1 MDQSLISKHFI
12 SQTVKYLISR
22 KGYKKKNGKLDSS
35 FSSQL
40 KFAQNTSS
48 EAKGRWYTATAEAN
62 CKYNTFTI
70 TLHRLDKQ
78 QSLAVQKQMVWV
90 PCGWTRGDI
99 TRNTWERPWERVLDT
114 VPPLRL
120 TDFQL
125 FKIAVGTSM
134 WSILDIFIN
143 VAVPRKHCNTPL
155 EGVLVELM
163 STMISNIFKVDW
175 NFPNYEERFRLSF

>member
-1 MDQSLISKHFI
+1 
-12 SQTVKYLISR
+12 
-22 KGYKKKNGKLDSS
+22 
-35 FSSQL
+35 
-40 KFAQNTSS
+40 
-48 EAKGRWYTATAEAN
+48 
-62 CKYNTFTI
+62 
-70 TLHRLDKQ
+70 
-78 QSLAVQKQMVWV
+78 MVWV

-120 TDFQL
+120 TDFHL

-155 EGVLVELM
+155 GGVLVELM
-163 STMISNIFKVDW
+163 SIMISNIFKVDW
-175 NFPNYEERFRLSF
+175 NFPNFEERFRLSFWSSGRSCFPATKENKTTHYAAYFTTVTCTLTETKRTLEYLVIHNEIRYACTFSVDSKMGTLTVC